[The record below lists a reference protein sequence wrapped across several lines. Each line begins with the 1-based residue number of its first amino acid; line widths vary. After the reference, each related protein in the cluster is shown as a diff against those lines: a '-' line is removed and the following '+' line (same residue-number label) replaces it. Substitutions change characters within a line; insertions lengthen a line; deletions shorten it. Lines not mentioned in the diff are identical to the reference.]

1 MKIYFTI
8 VFFLLGMILG
18 SFYNVVGY
26 RLCKN
31 ESLIKPGSHCPKCNH
46 KLSFLELI
54 PVFSYIFLKGR
65 CKACKEKI
73 SIFYPLIEF
82 FTGLLFATCF
92 YSFSFSY
99 DLLISLSLVSLLSIV
114 IVSDVNFYI
123 IPDEV
128 TIFFGILI
136 IIINILKY
144 GFVSSLTYILYGV
157 IMFLFMYLIM
167 ILGKF
172 MFKEEALGGG
182 DVKLLFV
189 LGLTLPIMSSFLSL
203 ILATLIAFPISLY
216 LLLSKK
222 DKIIP
227 FGPFLVLGTLII
239 FLMKIDINT
248 VINYVS
254 LIY

>member
-1 MKIYFTI
+1 
-8 VFFLLGMILG
+8 
-18 SFYNVVGY
+18 
-26 RLCKN
+26 
-31 ESLIKPGSHCPKCNH
+31 
-46 KLSFLELI
+46 
-54 PVFSYIFLKGR
+54 
-65 CKACKEKI
+65 
-73 SIFYPLIEF
+73 
-82 FTGLLFATCF
+82 
-92 YSFSFSY
+92 
-99 DLLISLSLVSLLSIV
+99 
-114 IVSDVNFYI
+114 
-123 IPDEV
+123 
-128 TIFFGILI
+128 
-136 IIINILKY
+136 
-144 GFVSSLTYILYGV
+144 
-157 IMFLFMYLIM
+157 
-167 ILGKF
+167 

>member
-1 MKIYFTI
+1 
-8 VFFLLGMILG
+8 
-18 SFYNVVGY
+18 
-26 RLCKN
+26 
-31 ESLIKPGSHCPKCNH
+31 
-46 KLSFLELI
+46 
-54 PVFSYIFLKGR
+54 
-65 CKACKEKI
+65 
-73 SIFYPLIEF
+73 
-82 FTGLLFATCF
+82 
-92 YSFSFSY
+92 
-99 DLLISLSLVSLLSIV
+99 
-114 IVSDVNFYI
+114 
-123 IPDEV
+123 
-128 TIFFGILI
+128 
-136 IIINILKY
+136 
-144 GFVSSLTYILYGV
+144 
-157 IMFLFMYLIM
+157 
-167 ILGKF
+167 

-239 FLMKIDINT
+239 FLMKIDIST